1 VQRRKDRA
9 SSRLAGHGDVS
20 DYLDSFPRRI
30 NYTYRK
36 YPGWMSTTATTSDGL
51 ICLGNV
57 GPRMLNGGNF
67 ANEIDVPAL
76 AQLASELR
84 EARRHITEYVLRDG
98 RRLYLLVQG
107 IAASDG
113 HPVEILD
120 MSFSVQVLAI
130 HLLANHAGELTPGLH
145 PLPEEIDREIA
156 STRLRL
162 LGVQLEEMTGE
173 QKAYLQSW
181 RSND

>member
-1 VQRRKDRA
+1 MKNGA
-9 SSRLAGHGDVS
+9 IL
-20 DYLDSFPRRI
+20 
-30 NYTYRK
+30 
-36 YPGWMSTTATTSDGL
+36 
-51 ICLGNV
+51 
-57 GPRMLNGGNF
+57 LNAGNF

-76 AQLASELR
+76 AQLAVEQR
-84 EARRHITEYVLRDG
+84 EARRHITEYVQRDG

-107 IAASDG
+107 ALANIAASDG
-113 HPVEILD
+113 HPVEIMD
-120 MSFSVQVLAI
+120 MSFSVQALAI
-130 HLLANHAGELTPGLH
+130 HFLANHAGELTPGLH

-156 STRLRL
+156 ITRLRL